1 MISGGRLPSSFA
13 VNSVP
18 PMPSELLWQQQE
30 LLQYA
35 EDLKKEMSEPRQT
48 AVLGFLEGF
57 LTECRT
63 SG

>member
-1 MISGGRLPSSFA
+1 
-13 VNSVP
+13 
-18 PMPSELLWQQQE
+18 MPSELLWQQQE